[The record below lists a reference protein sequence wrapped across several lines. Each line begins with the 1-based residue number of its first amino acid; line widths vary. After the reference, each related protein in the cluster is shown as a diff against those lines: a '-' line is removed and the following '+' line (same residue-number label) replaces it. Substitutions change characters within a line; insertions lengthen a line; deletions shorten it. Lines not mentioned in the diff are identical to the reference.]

1 LAVLAERE
9 YTEISRSEIASSGI
23 GVSPRGI
30 ASYEDLQ
37 RAAFSEGPAASEA
50 AKNAADQAAL
60 DAGVADAKAVVAGV
74 VAEEAQ
80 GTADAAMMRA
90 DDAYDRGDE
99 AYERAD
105 EAYDYADTK
114 VAKDFGATWGAAT
127 GIAARTAYEAY
138 EAPTISNP
146 PTQAEVQGVADAVQA
161 MSRRMVALISDL
173 RANGALS
180 S

>member
-1 LAVLAERE
+1 MQLSNDLA

-37 RAAFSEGPAASEA
+37 RAAFSEGPAASAA
-50 AKNAADQAAL
+50 AKDAADQAAI
-60 DAGVADAKAVVAGV
+60 DAGVADAKAVDAGV
-74 VAEEAQ
+74 AAESAQ
-80 GTADAAMMRA
+80 GTADAAMTRA

-99 AYERAD
+99 AYARA
-105 EAYDYADTK
+105 ETK
-114 VAKDFGATWGAAT
+114 VAKNFGAVWEAAT
-127 GIAARTAYEAY
+127 GTAARTAYAAY
-138 EAPTISNP
+138 TAPTISNP

-173 RANGALS
+173 RANGVLS